1 MKLMVDLTRTT
12 RFRFWLWLIRIIGV
26 IVPRRLR
33 ADWRQ
38 EWEAE
43 LRYRETLLA
52 EWDKLDRRAK
62 LALLWHSAG
71 AFMDA
76 LWLQPKRLE
85 DEMFQD
91 LRYGVRMLLK
101 TPGFTFI
108 AVLILALGIGANT
121 AIFSLVKAVS
131 LRPLPYQDSDRLAM
145 LWTDDPKHDIHE
157 EGVSYPNFLDWR
169 GQNKLFTDMAICSRG
184 YPVVLTG
191 VDEPERVMGDLV
203 SANLFPLLGVRPA
216 LGRAF
221 SPDEELRRTRVVVI
235 SHGLWRRRFGA
246 APDAIG
252 KTLEIDGQTSQVI
265 GVMPADFYFPNKD
278 TQLWE
283 PVTMARYWEG
293 SYAERFADPWRV
305 VGRLKPQA
313 TFDQAQAEMN
323 AIGQRLAQA
332 YPTTDDDFAGFG
344 VNVVPLSVQFTGKN
358 LRLALWILL
367 GAVVFVLLI
376 ACANVANLLL
386 ARGAAREREFAV
398 RAALGAGRGRLIRQ
412 LLTESAFLALV
423 SGLLGLGLAALGV
436 RALVAFAPPDTPRLD
451 DVTIDPG
458 VLGFTACVS
467 LLSGLLFGLAPAWKV
482 SRSNPNEAL
491 KESGRGSSD
500 GLRLRQTRGL
510 LVVVECALAVALLAS
525 AGLMIRSFIRL
536 ESVDPGFKPEG
547 LFLARVSLTQSTNR
561 SRAQTATF
569 FRRVI
574 EQVAALPGVHAA
586 GAIEDFI
593 MRRNP
598 DNAITVE
605 GRAPDDAR
613 QGAGELIAERISH
626 DLFQALAMPLLKG
639 SFFTRQETLDSRVV
653 VINETLA
660 RRYFPGED
668 PIDKRFKFGG
678 PQSQNNW
685 FEIVGVVG
693 DLRRQKLEKQ
703 AVSEVYAPG
712 VSNNMD
718 LLVRVNA
725 DPLALVGPIRR
736 EIKSVDPTA
745 AVYGLS
751 TGTRLVERLGAGRR
765 FQTGLLALFAMVAL
779 VLATMGIYG
788 VMRYAVAQRTHEIGI
803 RLALGARSADVLR
816 LIIGQGMRLTLIGV
830 ATGLLASFALSR
842 VMTRL
847 LFGVSATDP
856 VTFAGVTLA
865 LMGAASLACY
875 LPARR
880 ATKVDPLTSLRYE

>member
-1 MKLMVDLTRTT
+1 
-12 RFRFWLWLIRIIGV
+12 
-26 IVPRRLR
+26 
-33 ADWRQ
+33 
-38 EWEAE
+38 
-43 LRYRETLLA
+43 
-52 EWDKLDRRAK
+52 
-62 LALLWHSAG
+62 
-71 AFMDA
+71 
-76 LWLQPKRLE
+76 
-85 DEMFQD
+85 
-91 LRYGVRMLLK
+91 
-101 TPGFTFI
+101 
-108 AVLILALGIGANT
+108 
-121 AIFSLVKAVS
+121 
-131 LRPLPYQDSDRLAM
+131 
-145 LWTDDPKHDIHE
+145 
-157 EGVSYPNFLDWR
+157 
-169 GQNKLFTDMAICSRG
+169 
-184 YPVVLTG
+184 
-191 VDEPERVMGDLV
+191 
-203 SANLFPLLGVRPA
+203 
-216 LGRAF
+216 
-221 SPDEELRRTRVVVI
+221 
-235 SHGLWRRRFGA
+235 LWRRRFGA
-246 APDAIG
+246 SPDAIG

-265 GVMPADFYFPNKD
+265 GVMPADFYFPTKD

-283 PVTMARYWEG
+283 PVTAARYWEG
-293 SYAERFADPWRV
+293 SRAERFADPWRV
-305 VGRLKPQA
+305 VGRLKPHA

-451 DVTIDPG
+451 GVTIDPG

-482 SRSNPNEAL
+482 SRSNPNIAL
-491 KESGRGSSD
+491 KEGGRGSSG

-510 LVVVECALAVALLAS
+510 LVVMECALAVALLAS
-525 AGLMIRSFIRL
+525 AGLMIRSFMRL
-536 ESVDPGFKPEG
+536 QSVDPGFKPEG
-547 LFLARVSLTQSTNR
+547 LLLARVSLPQSANR
-561 SRAQTATF
+561 TGTQTAAF
-569 FRRVI
+569 FRQVI

-598 DNAITVE
+598 DNTITVE
-605 GRAPDDAR
+605 GRAPDD
-613 QGAGELIAERISH
+613 AGELIAERISH

-639 SFFTRQETLDSRVV
+639 RFFTRQETLASRVAI
-653 VINETLA
+653 INETLA
-660 RRYFPGED
+660 RRLFPGED
-668 PIDKRFKFGG
+668 PIGKRFKFGG
-678 PQSQNNW
+678 PQSENNW

-693 DLRRQKLEKQ
+693 DLRRQRLEKQ
-703 AVSEVYAPG
+703 DVSEVYAPG

-725 DPLALVGPIRR
+725 DPLALVGAIRR
-736 EIKSVDPTA
+736 EIRSVDPTA
-745 AVYGLS
+745 AVYGVT
-751 TGTRLVERLGAGRR
+751 TGPRLAEKLGAGRR

-779 VLATMGIYG
+779 VLATIGIYG

-816 LIIGQGMRLTLIGV
+816 LIIGQGMKLTLIGV

-842 VMTRL
+842 VMTQL
-847 LFGVSATDP
+847 LFGVGATDP
-856 VTFAGVTLA
+856 ATFVGVAVA
-865 LMGAASLACY
+865 LMGAALLACY

-880 ATKVDPLTSLRYE
+880 ATKVDPLTSLRHE

>member
-1 MKLMVDLTRTT
+1 
-12 RFRFWLWLIRIIGV
+12 
-26 IVPRRLR
+26 
-33 ADWRQ
+33 
-38 EWEAE
+38 
-43 LRYRETLLA
+43 
-52 EWDKLDRRAK
+52 
-62 LALLWHSAG
+62 
-71 AFMDA
+71 MDA
-76 LWLQPKRLE
+76 LWLQPRRME

-91 LRYGVRMLLK
+91 LRFSLRMLLK
-101 TPGFTFI
+101 NPGFTLVAMLTL
-108 AVLILALGIGANT
+108 AVGIGANT
-121 AIFSLVKAVS
+121 AIFSVVNAVL
-131 LRPLPYQDSDRLAM
+131 LRPLPYQDPDRLAM

-184 YPVVLTG
+184 NPVVLTG

-246 APDAIG
+246 AADAIG

-265 GVMPADFYFPNKD
+265 GVMPADFYFPNND

-283 PVTMARYWEG
+283 PVTVARYWEG
-293 SYAERFADPWRV
+293 SHAERFADPWRV
-305 VGRLKPQA
+305 VGRLKPHP

-344 VNVVPLSVQFTGKN
+344 VNVVPLLVQFTGKN
-358 LRLALWILL
+358 LRLALWVLL

-451 DVTIDPG
+451 EVTIDPG
-458 VLGFTACVS
+458 ALGFTACVS
-467 LLSGLLFGLAPAWKV
+467 LLTGLLFGLAPAWKV

-491 KESGRGSSD
+491 KEGGRGSSG

-510 LVVVECALAVALLAS
+510 LVVVEGAMSVALLVS
-525 AGLMIRSFIRL
+525 AGLMIRSFMRL
-536 ESVDPGFKPEG
+536 HSVDPGFKPEG
-547 LFLARVSLTQSTNR
+547 LLLARVSLPQSPNQ
-561 SRAQTATF
+561 SPAQTSAF
-569 FRRVI
+569 FRQVI
-574 EQVAALPGVHAA
+574 DRIASLPGVQAS
-586 GAIEDFI
+586 GAIGNFL
-593 MRRNP
+593 MRGNP
-598 DNAITVE
+598 DGTITVE
-605 GRAPDDAR
+605 GRPPDGDG
-613 QGAGELIAERISH
+613 QGGGELTAENISH

-639 SFFTRQETLDSRVV
+639 RFFTRQETFDSRVV

-660 RRYFPGED
+660 RRFFPGED
-668 PIDKRFKFGG
+668 PIGKRFKFGG
-678 PQSQNNW
+678 PQSENNW
-685 FEIVGVVG
+685 FEIVGIVG
-693 DLRRQKLEKQ
+693 DLRRQRLEKQ
-703 AVSEVYAPG
+703 DVSEVYAPG
-712 VSNNMD
+712 ASNNMD
-718 LLVRVNA
+718 LLVRVSS
-725 DPLALVGPIRR
+725 DPLALVGAIRR
-736 EIKSVDPTA
+736 EIRSADPTA
-745 AVYGLS
+745 AVYGVT
-751 TGTRLVERLGAGRR
+751 TGAHLAEKLGAGRR

-842 VMTRL
+842 VMTQL

-856 VTFAGVTLA
+856 ATFAGVAFA
-865 LMGAASLACY
+865 LMGAALLACY

-880 ATKVDPLTSLRYE
+880 ATKVDPLRSLRHE

>member
-1 MKLMVDLTRTT
+1 
-12 RFRFWLWLIRIIGV
+12 
-26 IVPRRLR
+26 LR
-33 ADWRQ
+33 SDWRQ

-52 EWDKLDRRAK
+52 GWDKLDRRSK
-62 LALLWHSAG
+62 LDLLWHSAG

-76 LWLQPKRLE
+76 LWLQPRRME

-91 LRYGVRMLLK
+91 LRFSLRMLLK
-101 TPGFTFI
+101 NPGFTLVAMLTL
-108 AVLILALGIGANT
+108 AVGIGANT
-121 AIFSLVKAVS
+121 AIFSVVNAVL
-131 LRPLPYQDSDRLAM
+131 LRPLPYQDPDRLAM
-145 LWTDDPKHDIHE
+145 LWTDDPKHNIHE

-169 GQNKLFTDMAICSRG
+169 SQNKLFTDMAICSRG
-184 YPVVLTG
+184 NPVVLTG
-191 VDEPERVMGDLV
+191 GDEPERVMGDLV

-221 SPDEELRRTRVVVI
+221 SPDEELLRARVVVI

-252 KTLEIDGQTSQVI
+252 KTMEIDGQTSQVI
-265 GVMPADFYFPNKD
+265 GVMPPDFYFPTKD

-283 PVTMARYWEG
+283 PVTVGWYWEFVH
-293 SYAERFADPWRV
+293 AERFNDAWRV
-305 VGRLKPQA
+305 VGRLKPSA

-323 AIGQRLAQA
+323 AIGQRLAKT
-332 YPTTDDDFAGFG
+332 YPITNDNFMGFG

-358 LRLALWILL
+358 LRLALWVLL

-376 ACANVANLLL
+376 ACANVANLSL

-436 RALVAFAPPDTPRLD
+436 RALVTFAPPDTPRLD
-451 DVTIDPG
+451 EVTIDPG

-467 LLSGLLFGLAPAWKV
+467 LLTGLLFGLAPAWKV

-491 KESGRGSSD
+491 KEGGRGSSG

-510 LVVVECALAVALLAS
+510 LVVVECAMAVALLVS
-525 AGLMIRSFIRL
+525 AGLMIRSFMRL
-536 ESVDPGFKPEG
+536 QSVDPGFKPEG
-547 LFLARVSLTQSTNR
+547 LLLARVSLPQSLNR
-561 SRAQTATF
+561 TPAQTAAF
-569 FRRVI
+569 LQQVI
-574 EQVAALPGVHAA
+574 DRVAALPGVQAV
-586 GAIEDFI
+586 GAIGNLL
-593 MRRNP
+593 MRGNP
-598 DNAITVE
+598 DGTITVE
-605 GRAPDDAR
+605 GRPPD
-613 QGAGELIAERISH
+613 GAGQGGGELAAENISH

-639 SFFTRQETLDSRVV
+639 RFFTRQETLDSRVV
-653 VINETLA
+653 VINKTLA
-660 RRYFPGED
+660 RRFFPGED
-668 PIDKRFKFGG
+668 PIGKRFKIGG
-678 PQSQNNW
+678 PQSENIW

-693 DLRRQKLEKQ
+693 DLRRQRLEKQ
-703 AVSEVYAPG
+703 AVSEFYFPRA
-712 VSNNMD
+712 SSDMD
-718 LLVRVNA
+718 LLVRISA
-725 DPLALVGPIRR
+725 DPLALVGAVRR
-736 EIKSVDPTA
+736 EIKSVRPTP
-745 AVYGLS
+745 AVYGMTTGARVAEKLS
-751 TGTRLVERLGAGRR
+751 AGRR

-779 VLATMGIYG
+779 VLAAVGIYG

-803 RLALGARSADVLR
+803 RLALGARTADVLR

-842 VMTRL
+842 VMTQL

-856 VTFAGVTLA
+856 ATFVGVAFA
-865 LMGAASLACY
+865 LMGAALLACY

-880 ATKVDPLTSLRYE
+880 ATKVDPLTSLRHV

>member
-1 MKLMVDLTRTT
+1 MKPH
-12 RFRFWLWLIRIIGV
+12 LWLITFIGV

-52 EWDKLDRRAK
+52 EWDKLDRRNR
-62 LALLWHSAG
+62 LSLLWHSLG
-71 AFMDA
+71 AFADA

-91 LRYGVRMLLK
+91 LRYGARMLLK
-101 TPGFTFI
+101 TPGFTFV
-108 AVLILALGIGANT
+108 AVLTLALGIGANT

-131 LRPLPYQDSDRLAM
+131 LRPLPYQDPGRLAM

-157 EGVSYPNFLDWR
+157 EGVSYLNFLDWR
-169 GQNKLFTDMAICSRG
+169 SQSQLFTDMAICSRG
-184 YPVVLTG
+184 NPVVLTG
-191 VDEPERVMGDLV
+191 GDEPERVMGDLV
-203 SANLFPLLGVRPA
+203 SANLFPLLGVRTA
-216 LGRAF
+216 LGRSF
-221 SPDEELRRTRVVVI
+221 SSDEELRHMRVVVI
-235 SHGLWRRRFGA
+235 SHGLWLRRFGA
-246 APDAIG
+246 SPDAIG

-265 GVMPADFYFPNKD
+265 GVMPADFYFPTKD

-283 PVTMARYWEG
+283 PVTAARYWEG
-293 SYAERFADPWRV
+293 SHAERFSDSWRV
-305 VGRLKPQA
+305 VGRLKPYE
-313 TFDQAQAEMN
+313 TFDRAQAEMN
-323 AIGQRLAQA
+323 AIGQRLAQT

-344 VNVVPLSVQFTGKN
+344 VNVVPLSIQFTGKN
-358 LRLALWILL
+358 LRLELWILF

-423 SGLLGLGLAALGV
+423 SGLLGLGLAALSV

-451 DVTIDPG
+451 EVTIDPG
-458 VLGFTACVS
+458 VLGFTAGVS
-467 LLSGLLFGLAPAWKV
+467 LLTGLLFGLAPAWKA

-491 KESGRGSSD
+491 KEGGRGSSG

-510 LVVVECALAVALLAS
+510 LVVVECALAVALLVS
-525 AGLMIRSFIRL
+525 AGLMIRSFMRL
-536 ESVDPGFKPEG
+536 HSVNPGFKPEG
-547 LFLARVSLTQSTNR
+547 LLLARVSLPQATNR
-561 SRAQTATF
+561 KQAQTTAF
-569 FRRVI
+569 FRQVT
-574 EQVAALPGVHAA
+574 EQVAALPGVQAV
-586 GAIEDFI
+586 GSIEDFI

-598 DNAITVE
+598 DNTITVE
-605 GRAPDDAR
+605 GRAPDDAG
-613 QGAGELIAERISH
+613 QGAGELIDERISH
-626 DLFQALAMPLLKG
+626 DLFQALSMPLLKG
-639 SFFTRQETLDSRVV
+639 RFLTRQETLDSHV
-653 VINETLA
+653 VIVNETLA

-668 PIDKRFKFGG
+668 PIGKRFKFGG
-678 PQSQNNW
+678 PQSENNW
-685 FEIVGVVG
+685 FEIAGVVG
-693 DLRRQKLEKQ
+693 DLRRQRLEKQ
-703 AVSEVYAPG
+703 DVSEVYAPG
-712 VSNNMD
+712 PTSNMD
-718 LLVRVNA
+718 LLVRVSA
-725 DPLALVGPIRR
+725 DPLALAGAIRR
-736 EIKSVDPTA
+736 EIRSVDPTA

-751 TGTRLVERLGAGRR
+751 TGTRLVEKLSAGRR

-779 VLATMGIYG
+779 VLAAIGIYG

-816 LIIGQGMRLTLIGV
+816 LVIGQGMRLTLIGV

-842 VMTRL
+842 VMTQL

-856 VTFAGVTLA
+856 ATFAGVAFA
-865 LMGAASLACY
+865 LVCAALLACY

-880 ATKVDPLTSLRYE
+880 ATKVDPLTSLRHE

>member
-12 RFRFWLWLIRIIGV
+12 RFRFWLWLIALIGV

-52 EWDKLDRRAK
+52 LWDRLDRRRK
-62 LALLWHSAG
+62 LDLLWHSLG
-71 AFMDA
+71 AFADA
-76 LWLQPKRLE
+76 LWLQPRRME

-91 LRYGVRMLLK
+91 LRYGLRMMLK
-101 TPGFTFI
+101 TPGFTFV
-108 AVLILALGIGANT
+108 AVLTLALGIGANT

-131 LRPLPYQDSDRLAM
+131 LQPLPYQDSDRLAM

-169 GQNKLFTDMAICSRG
+169 SQNKLFTDMAICSRG
-184 YPVVLTG
+184 NSVVLTG
-191 VDEPERVMGDLV
+191 GDEPERVRGDLV

-216 LGRAF
+216 LGRTF

-265 GVMPADFYFPNKD
+265 GVMPADFYFSTKD

-283 PVTMARYWEG
+283 PVTEARYSEDG
-293 SYAERFADPWRV
+293 VAERFVDAWRV
-305 VGRLKPQA
+305 VGGLKPQT
-313 TFDQAQAEMN
+313 TFDPAQAEMN
-323 AIGQRLAQA
+323 AIGQRLAQT
-332 YPTTDDDFAGFG
+332 YPITNENFMGFG
-344 VNVVPLSVQFTGKN
+344 VNVVPLLVQFTGKN
-358 LRLALWILL
+358 LRLALWILF

-386 ARGAAREREFAV
+386 ARGAAREREFAI
-398 RAALGAGRGRLIRQ
+398 RAALGAGRGRVIRQ
-412 LLTESAFLALV
+412 LLTESAALALV

-436 RALVAFAPPDTPRLD
+436 RALVALAPQDTPRLD
-451 DVTIDPG
+451 EVTIDPG

-467 LLSGLLFGLAPAWKV
+467 LLTGMLFGLAPAWKA

-491 KESGRGSSD
+491 KEGGRGSSG

-510 LVVVECALAVALLAS
+510 LVVVECAMAVALLAS
-525 AGLMIRSFIRL
+525 AGLMIRSFMRL
-536 ESVDPGFKPEG
+536 QSVNPGFKPEG
-547 LFLARVSLTQSTNR
+547 LLLARVSLPQSANR
-561 SRAQTATF
+561 TGVQTAAS
-569 FRRVI
+569 FRQVI
-574 EQVAALPGVHAA
+574 EKVASLPGVQSV
-586 GAIEDFI
+586 GAIGNLL
-593 MRRNP
+593 MRGNP
-598 DNAITVE
+598 DGTITVE
-605 GRAPDDAR
+605 GRPPDGAG
-613 QGAGELIAERISH
+613 QGAGELTAENISH

-639 SFFTRQETLDSRVV
+639 RYFTRQETFDSRVV
-653 VINETLA
+653 IINETLA
-660 RRYFPGED
+660 RRFFPGED
-668 PIDKRFKFGG
+668 PIGKRFKFGS
-678 PQSQNNW
+678 PQSKNDW
-685 FEIVGVVG
+685 FGIVGVVG
-693 DLRRQKLEKQ
+693 DLRRQRLEKQ
-703 AVSEVYAPG
+703 AVSEFYFPDA
-712 VSNNMD
+712 SSDMD
-718 LLVRVNA
+718 LLARVST
-725 DPLALVGPIRR
+725 DPLALAGPVRRVIR
-736 EIKSVDPTA
+736 SVDPTA
-745 AVYGLS
+745 AVYGVT
-751 TGTRLVERLGAGRR
+751 TGASLMEKLGAGRR

-803 RLALGARSADVLR
+803 RLALGARSVDVLR

-842 VMTRL
+842 VMTQL

-856 VTFAGVTLA
+856 ATFAGVAFA
-865 LMGAASLACY
+865 LMGAALLACY

-880 ATKVDPLTSLRYE
+880 ATKVDPLRSLRHE

>member
-1 MKLMVDLTRTT
+1 MKPH
-12 RFRFWLWLIRIIGV
+12 LWLITFIGV

-52 EWDKLDRRAK
+52 EWDKLDRRNR
-62 LALLWHSAG
+62 LSLLWHSLG
-71 AFMDA
+71 AFADA

-91 LRYGVRMLLK
+91 LRYGARMLLK
-101 TPGFTFI
+101 TPGFTFV
-108 AVLILALGIGANT
+108 AVLTLALGIGANT

-131 LRPLPYQDSDRLAM
+131 LRPLPYQDPGRLAM

-157 EGVSYPNFLDWR
+157 EGVSYLNFLDWR
-169 GQNKLFTDMAICSRG
+169 SQSQLFTDMAICSRG
-184 YPVVLTG
+184 NPVVLTG
-191 VDEPERVMGDLV
+191 GDEPERVMGDLV
-203 SANLFPLLGVRPA
+203 SANLFPLLGVRTA
-216 LGRAF
+216 LGRSF
-221 SPDEELRRTRVVVI
+221 SSDEELRRMRVVVI
-235 SHGLWRRRFGA
+235 SHGLWLRRFGA
-246 APDAIG
+246 SPDAIG

-265 GVMPADFYFPNKD
+265 GVMPADFYFPTKD

-283 PVTMARYWEG
+283 PVTAARYWEG
-293 SYAERFADPWRV
+293 SHAERFSDSWRV
-305 VGRLKPQA
+305 VGRLKPYE
-313 TFDQAQAEMN
+313 TFDRAQAEMN
-323 AIGQRLAQA
+323 AIGQRLAQT

-344 VNVVPLSVQFTGKN
+344 VNVVPLSIQFTGKN
-358 LRLALWILL
+358 LRLELWILF

-423 SGLLGLGLAALGV
+423 SGLLGLGLAALSV

-451 DVTIDPG
+451 EVTIDPG
-458 VLGFTACVS
+458 VLGFTAGVS
-467 LLSGLLFGLAPAWKV
+467 LLTGLLFGLAPAWKA

-491 KESGRGSSD
+491 KEGGRGSSG

-510 LVVVECALAVALLAS
+510 LVVVECALAVALLVS
-525 AGLMIRSFIRL
+525 AGLMIRSFMRL
-536 ESVDPGFKPEG
+536 HSVNPGFKPEG
-547 LFLARVSLTQSTNR
+547 LLLARVSLPQATNR
-561 SRAQTATF
+561 KQAQTTAF
-569 FRRVI
+569 FRQVT
-574 EQVAALPGVHAA
+574 EQVAALPGVQAV
-586 GAIEDFI
+586 GSIEDFI

-598 DNAITVE
+598 DNTITVE
-605 GRAPDDAR
+605 GRAPDDAG
-613 QGAGELIAERISH
+613 QGAGELIDERISH
-626 DLFQALAMPLLKG
+626 DLFQALSMPLLKG
-639 SFFTRQETLDSRVV
+639 RFLTRQETLDSHV
-653 VINETLA
+653 VIVNETLA

-668 PIDKRFKFGG
+668 PIGKRFKFGG
-678 PQSQNNW
+678 PQSENNW
-685 FEIVGVVG
+685 FEIAGVVG
-693 DLRRQKLEKQ
+693 DLRRQRLEKQ
-703 AVSEVYAPG
+703 DVSEVYAPG
-712 VSNNMD
+712 PTSNMD
-718 LLVRVNA
+718 LLVRVSA
-725 DPLALVGPIRR
+725 DPLALAGAIRR
-736 EIKSVDPTA
+736 EIRSVDPTA

-751 TGTRLVERLGAGRR
+751 TGTRLVEKLSAGRR

-779 VLATMGIYG
+779 VLAAIGIYG

-816 LIIGQGMRLTLIGV
+816 LVIGQGMRLTLIGV

-842 VMTRL
+842 VMTQL

-856 VTFAGVTLA
+856 ATFAGVAFA
-865 LMGAASLACY
+865 LVCAALLACY

-880 ATKVDPLTSLRYE
+880 ATKVDPLTSLRHE